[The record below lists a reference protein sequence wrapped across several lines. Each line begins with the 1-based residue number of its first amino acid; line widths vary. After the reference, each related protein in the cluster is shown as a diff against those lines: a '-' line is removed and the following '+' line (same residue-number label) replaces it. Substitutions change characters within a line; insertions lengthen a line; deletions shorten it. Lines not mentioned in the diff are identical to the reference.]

1 MANEN
6 LIRLGTPVNEG
17 ATSFIDITFKDADD
31 LGVVPPTGSWTLYN
45 LADETIIN
53 SRTAVGI
60 TPSASTYTIELTPA
74 DNALVDENLLTEEHR
89 CFFSYNYGPS
99 GGIYTANGE
108 VQILVENMHKQ

>member
-6 LIRLGTPVNEG
+6 LIRLETPVNEG

-31 LGVVPPTGSWTLYN
+31 VGVVPPTGSWTLYN

-89 CFFSYNYGPS
+89 LFFSYNYPS
-99 GGIYTANGE
+99 AGTYTANGE
-108 VQILVENMHKQ
+108 IQILVENMHKI

>member
-1 MANEN
+1 MAEEN
-6 LIRLGTPVNEG
+6 LIRLNSVCNEG
-17 ATSFIDITFKDADD
+17 ETFFVTLTFKDADD
-31 LGVVPPTGSWTLYN
+31 VGVVPPTGSWTLYN